1 MYTKNCEIT
10 YDNWRKS
17 MLEAKKNCEENDV
30 APAEAFHQFSLLF
43 NAKRKL
49 FEFVNI
55 LVFEFKCNFSLF
67 KKFFISDK
75 QYFK

>member
-43 NAKRKL
+43 NAKSGAR
-49 FEFVNI
+49 I
-55 LVFEFKCNFSLF
+55 
-67 KKFFISDK
+67 
-75 QYFK
+75 

>member
-43 NAKRKL
+43 NA
-49 FEFVNI
+49 I
-55 LVFEFKCNFSLF
+55 AYDS
-67 KKFFISDK
+67 SDAET
-75 QYFK
+75 YLESAYAP

>member
-1 MYTKNCEIT
+1 MHTKNCEIT

-43 NAKRKL
+43 NAKRLLLHKIDIKTL
-49 FEFVNI
+49 EYIIF
-55 LVFEFKCNFSLF
+55 
-67 KKFFISDK
+67 FFIH
-75 QYFK
+75 YL

>member
-1 MYTKNCEIT
+1 
-10 YDNWRKS
+10 

-49 FEFVNI
+49 FPPFGSINCGKLIIETLIN
-55 LVFEFKCNFSLF
+55 
-67 KKFFISDK
+67 
-75 QYFK
+75 

>member
-1 MYTKNCEIT
+1 
-10 YDNWRKS
+10 

-49 FEFVNI
+49 FEFVNKVENNDENLRSECKEI
-55 LVFEFKCNFSLF
+55 YEIIDSIVFGQENDSF
-67 KKFFISDK
+67 
-75 QYFK
+75 